1 MLIYIIVLLREL
13 QKFKTLFSNFY
24 SIMSH
29 TPQLQRKKKK
39 LLVLFS
45 VVDCM
50 PKRKDEQNTFQL
62 FHYI

>member
-29 TPQLQRKKKK
+29 TPQQQRKKGN
-39 LLVLFS
+39 S
-45 VVDCM
+45 
-50 PKRKDEQNTFQL
+50 
-62 FHYI
+62 